1 MDRDVDFV
9 DNVEKFWI
17 KKLFV
22 TNTSGTGAKTGHLWK
37 KESKFYVNKWKE
49 LYEEN
54 SFTQLCG

>member
-22 TNTSGTGAKTGHLWK
+22 TNISGTGAKTGHL
-37 KESKFYVNKWKE
+37 
-49 LYEEN
+49 
-54 SFTQLCG
+54 

>member
-22 TNTSGTGAKTGHLWK
+22 TSTSGTGAKTGHL
-37 KESKFYVNKWKE
+37 
-49 LYEEN
+49 
-54 SFTQLCG
+54 